1 MLAAS
6 TLTAAQKERQ
16 RQLEEYKRKKELEKK
31 VVSQKTSRSFV
42 VPVPKRDPTST
53 FVPSIIR
60 TASPT
65 KTDTKK
71 STLNESYKRSQKD
84 SLDANQ
90 KHAQFVALLR
100 QSLDTALNSA
110 SELAVSA
117 QERACVSKCRDAVDK
132 ALSNSDAFVR
142 SSPSHRKTSIV
153 EKTTPIHD
161 AVSSMTP
168 LTTRPPTPAFLEY
181 RETKRDDE
189 DVGDEAPTEAEDQ
202 LLSSSEMP
210 TYNDEDDEVIMNGID
225 DDDEFAF
232 DATPP
237 KSKYLDLLLA
247 NDEMDEFDPAMI
259 PQDRPDLDD
268 SNVKEISDAW
278 PRSPSKELLEK
289 YKALAANS
297 PDSLIN
303 RKSLPVQPTNGT
315 PHPKKSGLRS
325 RNSTPTMNSI
335 TSLLS
340 SVKISANEPM
350 SPSAKTKTPTNA
362 HSVRKMRS
370 GKEMRVGF
378 KDSPTISKVKQEDQ
392 DEVVIGDP
400 TADGSVIVLTPRK
413 ANRKEKEELG
423 VDSVVTNARR
433 SMRFLPTA
441 VDLTQSPTA
450 TSHSASDSTH
460 IKSENSPFTAYSFK
474 TAFGVTNG
482 PLSAFGPDARE
493 RVQKLLEEHGN
504 AFVPNKRL
512 AMPAHGMVQPQTT
525 PKSASKIRT
534 PLAGLFTSSAGN
546 TTPVSPFTAHSIGKA
561 GGSQETQEEGELTPR
576 ARKY

>member
-1 MLAAS
+1 MLSAS

-16 RQLEEYKRKKELEKK
+16 KQLEEYKRRKELNKK
-31 VVSQKTSRSFV
+31 VVSQKSSRSFV

-71 STLNESYKRSQKD
+71 NTLNESSKRSRND

-100 QSLDTALNSA
+100 QSLDNALTSA

-117 QERACVSKCRDAVDK
+117 QDRASVSKCRDAVEQ
-132 ALSNSDAFVR
+132 ALSNSDPFVR
-142 SSPSHRKTSIV
+142 SSPSHRHKTSFV

-161 AVSSMTP
+161 AVSTMTP
-168 LTTRPPTPAFLEY
+168 LATRPPTPAFLEY
-181 RETKRDDE
+181 RETERDDE
-189 DVGDEAPTEAEDQ
+189 DFVDDAKPTAAEDQ

-210 TYNDEDDEVIMNGID
+210 NCND
-225 DDDEFAF
+225 DDDFMNRIDDEDEFALE
-232 DATPP
+232 ATPP

-247 NDEMDEFDPAMI
+247 NDERDEYDPAMI

-268 SNVKEISDAW
+268 PTINEISDAW

-303 RKSLPVQPTNGT
+303 RKSLPVPPANGT

-340 SVKISANEPM
+340 NVKISANEPM
-350 SPSAKTKTPTNA
+350 MPSTNAKTPTNT
-362 HSVRKMRS
+362 HSIRKVRS

-378 KDSPTISKVKQEDQ
+378 KDSPTISKVKHDDQE
-392 DEVVIGDP
+392 EVVIGDP
-400 TADGSVIVLTPRK
+400 SADGSVIVLTPRK

-433 SMRFLPTA
+433 SMRFLPTS

-450 TSHSASDSTH
+450 KSHSASDSAQ
-460 IKSENSPFTAYSFK
+460 IKSQSSPFTAYSFK

-512 AMPAHGMVQPQTT
+512 AMPAHGMVQAQTT
-525 PKSASKIRT
+525 PKSAPKVRT
-534 PLAGLFTSSAGN
+534 PMTGLFSASAGN
-546 TTPVSPFTAHSIGKA
+546 TTPGSPFTVHSVGKA
-561 GGSQETQEEGELTPR
+561 GSSQETYEEGELTPR
-576 ARKY
+576 PRKY

>member
-16 RQLEEYKRKKELEKK
+16 RQLEEYKRKKE

-42 VPVPKRDPTST
+42 VPVTKRDPTST

-60 TASPT
+60 PSSPT

-71 STLNESYKRSQKD
+71 STLNQSHKRSQKD
-84 SLDANQ
+84 SLELNSVQ
-90 KHAQFVALLR
+90 KHAQFVALFR

-110 SELAVSA
+110 SELAVSG
-117 QERACVSKCRDAVDK
+117 QDRACVLKCRDAVDK
-132 ALSNSDAFVR
+132 ALSNSFVR
-142 SSPSHRKTSIV
+142 SSPSHRKTSFV

-161 AVSSMTP
+161 AVSTMTP
-168 LTTRPPTPAFLEY
+168 LTTLPPTLAFLEY

-210 TYNDEDDEVIMNGID
+210 NYNDEDDEVIMIGID
-225 DDDEFAF
+225 DDDEIAF

-237 KSKYLDLLLA
+237 KSKYFDLLLV

-268 SNVKEISDAW
+268 STVKEISDAW

-289 YKALAANS
+289 YKALAALAALAANS
-297 PDSLIN
+297 PDSLMN
-303 RKSLPVQPTNGT
+303 RNSLPVHPTNGT
-315 PHPKKSGLRS
+315 PHPRKIGLRS
-325 RNSTPTMNSI
+325 RNSSPTMNSI

-350 SPSAKTKTPTNA
+350 SPSMKTKTPTNA

-378 KDSPTISKVKQEDQ
+378 KDSPTILKVKQEDHE
-392 DEVVIGDP
+392 EVITGEP
-400 TADGSVIVLTPRK
+400 IAGGSVIVLTPRK

-433 SMRFLPTA
+433 STRFLPAA

-450 TSHSASDSTH
+450 TLA
-460 IKSENSPFTAYSFK
+460 
-474 TAFGVTNG
+474 AFGVTNC

-504 AFVPNKRL
+504 AFVPNKLMAWFNLKQRQRV
-512 AMPAHGMVQPQTT
+512 H
-525 PKSASKIRT
+525 PKFAL
-534 PLAGLFTSSAGN
+534 P
-546 TTPVSPFTAHSIGKA
+546 
-561 GGSQETQEEGELTPR
+561 
-576 ARKY
+576 

>member
-60 TASPT
+60 TASRT

-100 QSLDTALNSA
+100 QSLDTALNGA

-117 QERACVSKCRDAVDK
+117 QDRACVSKCRDAVVL

-142 SSPSHRKTSIV
+142 SSPSHRKTSFV
-153 EKTTPIHD
+153 EKTTPIYD

-168 LTTRPPTPAFLEY
+168 LTPRPPTPAFLEY

-189 DVGDEAPTEAEDQ
+189 DDGDEAPTEAENQ

-210 TYNDEDDEVIMNGID
+210 TYNDE

-268 SNVKEISDAW
+268 SNVNEISDAW

-303 RKSLPVQPTNGT
+303 RKSLPGQSTNGT
-315 PHPKKSGLRS
+315 PHPKKNGLRS

-392 DEVVIGDP
+392 EEVVIGDP

-433 SMRFLPTA
+433 SMRFLPTT

-450 TSHSASDSTH
+450 TPHSASDSAH

-525 PKSASKIRT
+525 PKSASKVRT
-534 PLAGLFTSSAGN
+534 PMTGLFSAGN
-546 TTPVSPFTAHSIGKA
+546 TTPGSPFTVHSVGKA

-576 ARKY
+576 ARKH

>member
-1 MLAAS
+1 MLSAS
-6 TLTAAQKERQ
+6 TLTAAQKQRQ

-31 VVSQKTSRSFV
+31 VVSQKTSRSFI

-71 STLNESYKRSQKD
+71 ATLNESHKRSQKD
-84 SLDANQ
+84 ALDGTQ
-90 KHAQFVALLR
+90 KHAQFVAFLR
-100 QSLDTALNSA
+100 QSLDAALTSA
-110 SELAVSA
+110 SELAMSA
-117 QERACVSKCRDAVDK
+117 QDRACVSKCRDAVDK
-132 ALSNSDAFVR
+132 ALLNSDAIVR
-142 SSPSHRKTSIV
+142 SSPSPRKPAFV

-181 RETKRDDE
+181 REPNRDDE
-189 DVGDEAPTEAEDQ
+189 DVGDDAPTAADQ
-202 LLSSSEMP
+202 LLFSSEMP
-210 TYNDEDDEVIMNGID
+210 TYNDEDDEVLMNHID
-225 DDDEFAF
+225 DDDEFALET
-232 DATPP
+232 TPP
-237 KSKYLDLLLA
+237 KSKYLDHLLA
-247 NDEMDEFDPAMI
+247 NDEMDEYDPAMI
-259 PQDRPDLDD
+259 PQDRPDLG
-268 SNVKEISDAW
+268 SPIVNEISDAW

-297 PDSLIN
+297 PDLQIN
-303 RKSLPVQPTNGT
+303 RKSLPAQPTNGT
-315 PHPKKSGLRS
+315 PHPKKGSLRS

-340 SVKISANEPM
+340 TVKISENESM
-350 SPSAKTKTPTNA
+350 SPSEKTKTPTTT

-370 GKEMRVGF
+370 GKEIRVGF
-378 KDSPTISKVKQEDQ
+378 KDSPTISKVKQGDQ
-392 DEVVIGDP
+392 EEVVIGDP
-400 TADGSVIVLTPRK
+400 SADGSVIVLTPRK

-433 SMRFLPTA
+433 SMRFLSTA

-450 TSHSASDSTH
+450 SSHSASDSSP
-460 IKSENSPFTAYSFK
+460 IKSQNSPFTAYSFK
-474 TAFGVTNG
+474 TSFGVTNG

-504 AFVPNKRL
+504 AFVPNKQL

-525 PKSASKIRT
+525 PKSATKLRT
-534 PLAGLFTSSAGN
+534 PMAGIFSASAGN
-546 TTPVSPFTAHSIGKA
+546 TTPGSPFTVHSVGKA
-561 GGSQETQEEGELTPR
+561 GSSQEAQEEGELTPR
-576 ARKY
+576 ERRY